1 MRVTTT
7 SRRVYSASAPAT
19 KRQFTNFSVADLGRR
34 SAKSKR
40 GRALPQGGQ
49 LRMLR
54 ECLRTRRI
62 AVHVRHLDVSSLEMA
77 SMTKEE
83 FQYML
88 GCLPNLV
95 GAPDSL
101 PIGV

>member
-40 GRALPQGGQ
+40 GRVLPQGGQ